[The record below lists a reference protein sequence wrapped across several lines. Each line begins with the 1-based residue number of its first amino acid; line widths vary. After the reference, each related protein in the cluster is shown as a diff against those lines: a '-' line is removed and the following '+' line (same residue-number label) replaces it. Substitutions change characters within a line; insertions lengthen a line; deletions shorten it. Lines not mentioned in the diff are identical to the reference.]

1 MPNPLFS
8 DREVSFQLYEVHG
21 AGDLCKLPVFADHGR
36 ETFDLFLASARKI
49 AREVLFPA
57 YRPMDAEPPRLE
69 NGRVRVHPAMK
80 EIWPRLVELGMTSAT
95 RPAEVGGQ
103 ELPVLVA
110 LFAGGYLSAANGA
123 AMAYAGLTSGAAHL
137 VEAFGSEEVRRTFH
151 EPMVSGRWTGTMAL
165 TEPHAGSSL
174 ADVRTTATPLP
185 GEPGRHLLRGNKV
198 FISGGDQDFTENIV
212 HLALGRIEDAPAGI
226 KGISLFAVP
235 RLRPEAGRLVDND
248 CSSAGVFHKMGW
260 RGIPSIA
267 LNFGERGDCVGW
279 LVGTPHQGLAHM
291 FQLMNEARLMVG
303 MNGVATASAAY
314 QEALEY
320 ARTRP
325 QGRSL
330 ASRDPRSPQIPIVE
344 HADVRRMLLAQKA
357 IVEGG
362 LSLLAECARLADL
375 VRHGPEEDRER
386 RRMLLDLLTPV
397 AKSFPA
403 EFGFVANA
411 LAVQVHGGYGYTAEY
426 LPEAWLRDQKLN
438 SIHEGTTGIQ
448 SLDLLGRKVV
458 AGGGDALRALGAEI
472 AAVEAT
478 PEEQSALASALE
490 KIAATTM
497 ELAQRGMG
505 GDRDGMLAHSADYLE
520 AFSILVVAWQW
531 ARMAAAARR
540 GVDKASADFYRGKI
554 AAAQWFFANQL
565 ARVPTLCDIC
575 LNDRSFLD
583 ARQEWL

>member
-49 AREVLFPA
+49 ARGVLSPGPGPRGA
-57 YRPMDAEPPRLE
+57 APPGLE
-69 NGRVRVHPAMK
+69 NGRFRVHPAMK

-110 LFAGGYLSAANGA
+110 LFAGGYLSAATGGA
-123 AMAYAGLTSGAAHL
+123 RAYAGLTSGAAHL

-151 EPMVSGRWTGTMAL
+151 EPMISGRWSGTMAL

-174 ADVRTTATPLP
+174 ADVRTTATPMP
-185 GEPGRHLLRGNKV
+185 AAPGRYLLRGNKV

-291 FQLMNEARLMVG
+291 FQMMNEARLMVG

-314 QEALEY
+314 QESLEY

-325 QGRSL
+325 QGRPL
-330 ASRDPRSPQIPIVE
+330 ASRDPRAPQIPIVE
-344 HADVRRMLLAQKA
+344 HADMRRMLLAQKA

-375 VRHGPEEDRER
+375 VRHGPQEDRER

-397 AKSFPA
+397 AKSYPA
-403 EFGFVANA
+403 EAGFTSNA
-411 LAVQVHGGYGYTAEY
+411 LAVQIHGGYGYTAEY
-426 LPEAWLRDQKLN
+426 LPETWLRDQKLN

-458 AGGGDALRALGAEI
+458 AGGGEALRALAGEFAT
-472 AAVEAT
+472 VETT
-478 PEEQSALASALE
+478 PEERDALQGAFERLG
-490 KIAATTM
+490 ATTLQ
-497 ELAQRGMG
+497 LAQRGIA
-505 GDRDGMLAHSADYLE
+505 GDRDGMLAHSVDYLE
-520 AFSILVVAWQW
+520 AFSILVIAWQW

-554 AAAQWFFANQL
+554 AGAQWFFANQL
-565 ARVPTLCDIC
+565 ARVPTLCEIC

>member
-291 FQLMNEARLMVG
+291 FQMMNEARLMVG

-314 QEALEY
+314 HEALEY

-458 AGGGDALRALGAEI
+458 AGGGDALRALAAEI

-505 GDRDGMLAHSADYLE
+505 GDRDGMLAHSVDYLE

-540 GVDKASADFYRGKI
+540 GVEKASADFYRGKI

>member
-137 VEAFGSEEVRRTFH
+137 VEAFGNEEVRRTFH

-291 FQLMNEARLMVG
+291 FQMMNEARLMVG

>member
-291 FQLMNEARLMVG
+291 FQMMNEARLMVG

>member
-1 MPNPLFS
+1 
-8 DREVSFQLYEVHG
+8 
-21 AGDLCKLPVFADHGR
+21 
-36 ETFDLFLASARKI
+36 
-49 AREVLFPA
+49 
-57 YRPMDAEPPRLE
+57 
-69 NGRVRVHPAMK
+69 
-80 EIWPRLVELGMTSAT
+80 
-95 RPAEVGGQ
+95 
-103 ELPVLVA
+103 
-110 LFAGGYLSAANGA
+110 
-123 AMAYAGLTSGAAHL
+123 
-137 VEAFGSEEVRRTFH
+137 
-151 EPMVSGRWTGTMAL
+151 
-165 TEPHAGSSL
+165 
-174 ADVRTTATPLP
+174 
-185 GEPGRHLLRGNKV
+185 
-198 FISGGDQDFTENIV
+198 
-212 HLALGRIEDAPAGI
+212 
-226 KGISLFAVP
+226 
-235 RLRPEAGRLVDND
+235 
-248 CSSAGVFHKMGW
+248 
-260 RGIPSIA
+260 
-267 LNFGERGDCVGW
+267 
-279 LVGTPHQGLAHM
+279 
-291 FQLMNEARLMVG
+291 
-303 MNGVATASAAY
+303 ATASAAY
-314 QEALEY
+314 HEALEY

-458 AGGGDALRALGAEI
+458 AGGGDALRALAAEI

-490 KIAATTM
+490 KIAATTR

>member
-137 VEAFGSEEVRRTFH
+137 VEAFGSDEVRRTFH

-185 GEPGRHLLRGNKV
+185 GEPGRYLLRGNKV

-291 FQLMNEARLMVG
+291 FQMMNEARLMVG

-314 QEALEY
+314 HEALEY

>member
-137 VEAFGSEEVRRTFH
+137 VEAFGNDEVRRTFH

-185 GEPGRHLLRGNKV
+185 GEPGRYLLRGNKV

-291 FQLMNEARLMVG
+291 FQMMNEARLMVG

-314 QEALEY
+314 HEALEY

>member
-137 VEAFGSEEVRRTFH
+137 VEAFGNDEVRRTFH

-185 GEPGRHLLRGNKV
+185 GEPGRYLLRGNKV

-291 FQLMNEARLMVG
+291 FQMMNEARLMVG

-314 QEALEY
+314 HEALEY

-330 ASRDPRSPQIPIVE
+330 ASRNPRSPQIPIVE

-565 ARVPTLCDIC
+565 ARVPTLCEIC